1 MRDGTSVWYSE
12 KHKRWIFQVSFR
24 DSTGKRLTIQRRAKS
39 KSEAERRAI
48 DLARSPNL
56 KAMRSS
62 AINLNKLILRYIDY
76 QSMRIRPNS
85 LANTIH
91 LLKLYVVPIWGE
103 KNIERITPMMVEEL
117 MTSLASAGLRT
128 SSINTVRAK
137 AHALFSFALRQGLLE
152 SNPVTLVPRYSQ
164 SGGTSSQ
171 VQAPWALDEAR
182 SALAAFK
189 DSELEVFLTLALS
202 TGMRKGEILALRWSD
217 LNFET
222 STLKIQRS
230 RGEKRVLDRQGQI
243 SVELSEGPTKT
254 KASVRTLP
262 MSEELAQLLK
272 RLRDQRFVNERVL
285 LDQHLILGANG
296 SPMAPSY
303 LTRAF
308 NRKLKQAGI
317 RRIRIHDLR
326 HTVAFLALEAGV
338 ALVEISQGFGHNGV
352 EVTKRTYAPA
362 VQALSDRFAR
372 QVSKLLFP

>member
-1 MRDGTSVWYSE
+1 MRDGISTWYSE
-12 KHKRWIFQVSFR
+12 KHNRWIFQIAFR
-24 DSTGKRLTIQRRAKS
+24 DARGKRVTIQRRAKT

-56 KAMRSS
+56 KARRSA
-62 AINLNKLILRYIDY
+62 AIDINKLIMRYIDY

-103 KNIERITPMMVEEL
+103 KNIERITPMMVEDL

-137 AHALFSFALRQGLLE
+137 AHSLFSFALRQGLLE

-164 SGGTSSQ
+164 AGGIPSQ
-171 VQAPWALDEAR
+171 VQVPWTLEEAR

-189 DSELEVFLTLALS
+189 NSELEVFLTLALS

-222 STLKIQRS
+222 STLKVQRS
-230 RGEKRVLDRQGQI
+230 RGERRVLGKHGQI

-262 MSEELAQLLK
+262 MSEELAHLLK
-272 RLRDQRFVNERVL
+272 WLRDQRFGTEKVL
-285 LDQHLILGANG
+285 LDQHVIMGANG

-308 NRKLKQAGI
+308 NRKLEQAGI

-326 HTVAFLALEAGV
+326 HTVAYLALEAGV